1 MHVFLPLLLLLATLT
16 ACTARNHE
24 PDEPGSDDLSV
35 PVYPDLPELNELIQ
49 EAIEA
54 SHVSG
59 LSACIVRNEETLW
72 CRGFGL
78 ADREAQRPVTP
89 QTPFML
95 ASVSKTITGVAV
107 MQLVESGEL
116 ELDDPIN
123 DYLDFSV
130 EHPNDG
136 TPITPRMLMSHSA
149 GIDDN
154 WGAMGAVIVDGDSP
168 IALGDFLAGYL
179 TPGGAWYSS
188 SLNFIDTG
196 VLSTWHYSNI
206 GVALLG
212 YLVEVVSGRSFSTYC
227 SEHIFEPLR
236 MTDTGWR
243 LAELDEDTLA
253 VPYQWSDDD
262 WQPIEHY
269 GYPDYPDGALRT
281 GAEQLASFLSMFAN
295 AGVRDDVR
303 ILAEDTVDLMQTV
316 PYPQLN
322 SRQSLIWYSWNFDG
336 VEIMGHNGGDAGV
349 STEVGLREDGTG
361 FVVLMNGS
369 GDGDVLPVVERAL
382 LEAADTL

>member
-1 MHVFLPLLLLLATLT
+1 MHLFLSVLFVLTTLT
-16 ACTARNHE
+16 ACTPRTDE
-24 PDEPGSDDLSV
+24 PDVPSPDEPSA
-35 PVYPDLPELNELIQ
+35 PEYPELLALNDLIEDQ
-49 EAIEA
+49 MEE
-54 SHVSG
+54 SKVSG

-72 CRGFGL
+72 CQGFGL

-107 MQLVESGEL
+107 MQLVESEALG
-116 ELDDPIN
+116 LDDPIN

-130 EHPNDG
+130 EHPGDG
-136 TPITPRMLMSHSA
+136 TPITARMLMSHSA

-154 WGAMGAVIVDGDSP
+154 WGAMGSVIVDGDSP
-168 IALGDFLAGYL
+168 IALGDFLEGYL
-179 TPGGAWYSS
+179 TPGGAWYSP

-212 YLVEVVSGRSFSTYC
+212 YLVEVISGLPFSTYC
-227 SEHIFEPLR
+227 ADHIFEPLG
-236 MTDTGWR
+236 MVDTAWH
-243 LAELDEDTLA
+243 LADLDEDTLA
-253 VPYQWSDDD
+253 VPYQWSDGD
-262 WQPIEHY
+262 WQAIEHY
-269 GYPDYPDGALRT
+269 GYPDYPDGSLRT
-281 GAEQLASFLSMFAN
+281 GAEQLASFLSMFAS

-303 ILAEDTVDLMQTV
+303 ILSEDSVDGMQTV

-322 SRQSLIWYSWNFDG
+322 PSQSLIWYSWNFDG
-336 VEIMGHNGGDAGV
+336 MEIMGHNGGDAGV
-349 STEVGLREDGTG
+349 STEVGLRDDGTG

-369 GDGDVLPVVERAL
+369 GDGQILPSVERAL
-382 LEAADTL
+382 LEVADTL